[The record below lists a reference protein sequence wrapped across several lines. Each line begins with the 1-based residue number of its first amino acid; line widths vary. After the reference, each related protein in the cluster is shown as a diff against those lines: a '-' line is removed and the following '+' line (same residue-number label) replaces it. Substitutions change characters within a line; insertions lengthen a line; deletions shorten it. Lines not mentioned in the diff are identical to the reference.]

1 MGFLIL
7 AGSILLSGG
16 GEGEV
21 ARFKQDRFVIGSW
34 VAPPLDERAEERYR
48 EMADAHFN
56 LVIHGAH
63 TPEEI
68 ARQLAICAQFD
79 LQVLVSYP
87 GEEQLDQI
95 PDSPALGGFAVRD
108 EPSARDFP
116 ALADTVRTLRA
127 KWPGKLAYINLFPSY
142 ASPAALGTDTYAE
155 HVSRF
160 VEETGIDV
168 LSMDYYPLFKPDAD
182 GRDGYC
188 ENLKVM
194 RKYSLEAGIPF
205 WNFFNIMPYGPHTD
219 PTESQVRWQVF
230 ASLAHGA
237 KGVMYF
243 CYYTPG
249 PGGEF
254 PKGGAIITR
263 DNRRT
268 RHYYEARR
276 LNAQLRNLGPTLM
289 QLTSTGVY
297 RIAPTDDPAEVLRG
311 APIVNLKRENPGW
324 DPPLNLLVG
333 AFEHADGRRA
343 VMLMNYHFA
352 YSAWP
357 SVEFDAPL
365 DQVREI
371 NKWTGEETPVYDD
384 SPDLDELQISL
395 ADGEGR
401 LFLLP
406 PRTTT
411 ASP

>member
-1 MGFLIL
+1 
-7 AGSILLSGG
+7 
-16 GEGEV
+16 
-21 ARFKQDRFVIGSW
+21 
-34 VAPPLDERAEERYR
+34 
-48 EMADAHFN
+48 
-56 LVIHGAH
+56 
-63 TPEEI
+63 
-68 ARQLAICAQFD
+68 
-79 LQVLVSYP
+79 
-87 GEEQLDQI
+87 
-95 PDSPALGGFAVRD
+95 
-108 EPSARDFP
+108 
-116 ALADTVRTLRA
+116 
-127 KWPGKLAYINLFPSY
+127 
-142 ASPAALGTDTYAE
+142 
-155 HVSRF
+155 
-160 VEETGIDV
+160 
-168 LSMDYYPLFKPDAD
+168 
-182 GRDGYC
+182 
-188 ENLKVM
+188 
-194 RKYSLEAGIPF
+194 
-205 WNFFNIMPYGPHTD
+205 
-219 PTESQVRWQVF
+219 
-230 ASLAHGA
+230 
-237 KGVMYF
+237 
-243 CYYTPG
+243 
-249 PGGEF
+249 
-254 PKGGAIITR
+254 
-263 DNRRT
+263 
-268 RHYYEARR
+268 
-276 LNAQLRNLGPTLM
+276 M